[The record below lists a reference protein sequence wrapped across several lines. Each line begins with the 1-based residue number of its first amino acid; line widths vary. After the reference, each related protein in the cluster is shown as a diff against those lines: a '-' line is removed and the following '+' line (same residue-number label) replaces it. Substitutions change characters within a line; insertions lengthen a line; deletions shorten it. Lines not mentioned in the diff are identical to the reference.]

1 MARAS
6 ALWRLSLPFLLS
18 HSPSYK
24 LLMSHNLCMAMI
36 RFNEVPTTLVW
47 LSSAA
52 ARSLICDRAQL
63 SLGRND
69 RSNMQTNLGFTAP
82 SPSPLLHSQGWSG
95 MLKRSTFLFTF
106 CHLMLLFPTKLSIQ
120 LAGRQG
126 WSCVVVWREKQH
138 SKDMPEDLPDVII
151 IRSTIIV

>member
-36 RFNEVPTTLVW
+36 RFNEVPTTLGW

-82 SPSPLLHSQGWSG
+82 SPSSLLHSQGWSE
-95 MLKRSTFLFTF
+95 MLERNTFLFTF
-106 CHLMLLFPTKLSIQ
+106 CHEMLLLQTKLSIQ
-120 LAGRQG
+120 LAGRRG
-126 WSCVVVWREKQH
+126 WSCVVLWRKKQC
-138 SKDMPEDLPDVII
+138 SKDTPEDLPDVKII
-151 IRSTIIV
+151 HSRFIV

>member
-95 MLKRSTFLFTF
+95 MLKRSTFFVYI
-106 CHLMLLFPTKLSIQ
+106 LS
-120 LAGRQG
+120 
-126 WSCVVVWREKQH
+126 SNVVVPNKIKYSVGWKTGMELCGHLKGKSNTAKICQKI
-138 SKDMPEDLPDVII
+138 SQM
-151 IRSTIIV
+151 